1 MEWTEEGHALLY
13 LRAGLG
19 FGTRVSADVSKV
31 RLIPGRPRGPKS
43 TTCFLRE
50 DGGGPR
56 GRCEAK
62 AEGGRG

>member
-1 MEWTEEGHALLY
+1 MKRDTPSWTSEQDS
-13 LRAGLG
+13 GLEQG
-19 FGTRVSADVSKV
+19 SLQMYPKV

-50 DGGGPR
+50 DDRGPR